1 MDKTNDVIVIGGGA
15 AGLSAAL
22 MLGRARRRVTV
33 IDAGSPRN
41 RFAAHMHGVL
51 GDDGTP
57 PGELLARGRTEV
69 AMYGVATVAG
79 EVARVD
85 EGEGGGEDEDGMI
98 VRLSDGRALAARA
111 IIVATGLTDRPPE
124 IPGLAERWGRTVLHC
139 PYCHGWEVRDA
150 VIGVLATSPLSIHQ
164 AHLLRQWTDRV
175 VVFAAGLG
183 ELGADARRRLTARGS
198 RLVDSPVV
206 EVLGEGDAI
215 SAVRTASGELVPV
228 DAIFTAGAA
237 EPHDGFLAHLDL
249 ARTDGPI
256 GRTLAVDEWGRTS
269 HPRIWAAGNVVN
281 PTANVPVA
289 MGAGSFAGAAVNAA
303 LVEEDIDRAVARDA
317 GSGAAGSGA
326 PGSGAA
332 LAEFWEQHYSDRPRV
347 WSGRVNRV
355 LADVAATLQ
364 PGTALDLGSGEGAD
378 VVWLAEHG
386 WQATGVDIS
395 PTAVARAVAVAGERG
410 GSARTRFVTADLT
423 DWDEEATFD
432 LVSASFLHSPDTL
445 PPVGILRAAAE
456 RVAPGGHLLITS
468 HVAPPS
474 WSTQDPAH
482 APLFHSAEEGYAAL
496 DLDDAQWERIAVE
509 HRRRDLTA
517 PDGSPASIDDGVILL
532 RRR

>member
-1 MDKTNDVIVIGGGA
+1 MDKTDDVIVIGGGA

-22 MLGRARRRVTV
+22 MLGRARRRVSV

-57 PGELLARGRTEV
+57 PGELLARGRAEV
-69 AMYGVATVAG
+69 AAYGVATVTG

-85 EGEGGGEDEDGMI
+85 ESEEGML
-98 VRLSDGRALAARA
+98 VRLRDGRDLAARA
-111 IIVATGLTDRPPE
+111 VIVATGLTDRLPE
-124 IPGLAERWGRTVLHC
+124 IPGLADRWGRSVLHC

-164 AHLLRQWTDRV
+164 AFLLRQWTDRV
-175 VVFAAGLG
+175 VVFTAGLG
-183 ELGADARRRLTARGS
+183 ELDAEARRRLTARGS

-206 EVLGEGDAI
+206 EVLGEGEAI
-215 SAVRTASGELVPV
+215 SAVRTASGELVSV
-228 DAIFTAGAA
+228 DAIFTAGTA

-249 ARTDGPI
+249 ARTDGPM
-256 GRTLAVDEWGRTS
+256 GRTLTVDERGRTS

-281 PTANVPVA
+281 PAANVPVA

-303 LVEEDIDRAVARDA
+303 LVQEDVDRAVAHDA
-317 GSGAAGSGA
+317 ASGAT
-326 PGSGAA
+326 
-332 LAEFWEQHYSDRPRV
+332 LADFWERRYADSARV

-355 LADVAATLQ
+355 LADVAATLR
-364 PGTALDLGSGEGAD
+364 PGTAMDLGCGEGAD
-378 VVWLAEHG
+378 VIWLAEQG
-386 WQATGVDIS
+386 WRATGIDIS
-395 PTAVARAVAVAGERG
+395 ATAVARATAAAGERG
-410 GSARTRFVTADLT
+410 MSARTRFVAADLGE
-423 DWDEEATFD
+423 WDEEAAFD
-432 LVSASFLHSPDTL
+432 LVTASFLHSPVML
-445 PPVGILRAAAE
+445 PRVDILRAAAA

-468 HVAPPS
+468 HVSPPS
-474 WSTQDPAH
+474 WSTFEPGH
-482 APLFHSAEEGYAAL
+482 APLFRTAEEEVAAL
-496 DLDDAQWERIAVE
+496 DLDDAAWDRVVVE
-509 HRRRDLTA
+509 HRHRDTTA